1 MAGRSRWAA
10 ALVFAFA
17 ILAGCSAGPAYRRPQ
32 PPLPAAYKEDGI
44 WRVAQPQRID
54 ADHPWWTLYADPA
67 LDALMARLDA
77 ANNSI
82 AVAAAQY
89 RQARAVA
96 AAANAAWFPSVG
108 VNAGYSRGLG
118 NGGAMRAGDAASIG
132 LAASWEPDL
141 WGSVERAVEAGRA
154 GAAASADNLAAAR
167 LSTQALLAQDYFQLR
182 AQDRQIALYER
193 SIRAYRKAL
202 EMAQH
207 QYAAGVALRSDVAN
221 AQAQL
226 EGADAQRI
234 DLVLQRAQLE
244 HAIAILV
251 GRAPADFRLA
261 ADPAR
266 AETLPAL
273 PALVPSELLQRRPDI
288 AAAERLA
295 AQANANVGVAAAAWF
310 PTRALGASAGYA
322 GYDLRHLFDAPA
334 RVWSLGAAL
343 AGSLFDGGL
352 RRARSEQALGAWDAA
367 VAQYRATVLGGFQEV
382 EDNLAAL
389 HWLGQEL
396 QAQDRAVASARLA
409 ERLALEQY
417 KAGTANYLAVVVAQT
432 TALGDERTAVQL
444 RARRQ
449 IASVTLIKATGGGW
463 TAVPPAATNA
473 TTATTAATVASTTAT
488 SPPPAT
494 PAPATASPNR
504 QP

>member
-1 MAGRSRWAA
+1 MAARSRWAA
-10 ALVFAFA
+10 ALVFVFTT
-17 ILAGCSAGPAYRRPQ
+17 LVGCSAGPDYRRPQ
-32 PPLPAAYKEDGI
+32 QPLPAAYKEDGV

-54 ADHPWWTLYADPA
+54 ADDPWWTLYGDAT
-67 LDALMARLDA
+67 LDALMAQANA

-82 AVAAAQY
+82 AIAAAQY
-89 RQARAVA
+89 RQARAAA

-108 VNAGYSRGLG
+108 LNAGATHALG
-118 NGGAMRAGDAASIG
+118 NGSGNAREGSTTSIG
-132 LAASWEPDL
+132 LAAAWEPDL
-141 WGSVERAVEAGRA
+141 WGSVARAVEAGNA

-167 LSTQALLAQDYFQLR
+167 LSMQALLAQDYFQLR

-193 SIRAYRKAL
+193 TIQGYRKAL
-202 EMAQH
+202 ELAQH

-234 DLVLQRAQLE
+234 DLTLQRAQLE

-251 GRAPADFRLA
+251 ARAPADFALA
-261 ADPAR
+261 PDAGGPEA
-266 AETLPAL
+266 LPAL
-273 PALVPSELLQRRPDI
+273 PALPKLVPSELLQRRPDI

-310 PTRALGASAGYA
+310 PTLTLGASAGYA
-322 GYDLRHLFDAPA
+322 GYDLRHLFNTPEH
-334 RVWSLGAAL
+334 VWSLGAAL
-343 AGSLFDGGL
+343 AASLFDGGL
-352 RRARSEQALGAWDAA
+352 RHARSEQALGAWDAA
-367 VAQYRATVLGGFQEV
+367 AAQYRQTVLAAFQEV

-389 HWLGQEL
+389 HWLEEEL

-417 KAGTANYLAVVVAQT
+417 KAGTANYLAVVVAQA
-432 TALGDERTAVQL
+432 TALGDERAAVQL

-449 IASVTLIKATGGGW
+449 IASVILIKATGGGW
-463 TAVPPAATNA
+463 TAEPTTSSA
-473 TTATTAATVASTTAT
+473 TTSAV
-488 SPPPAT
+488 T
-494 PAPATASPNR
+494 PSPNR